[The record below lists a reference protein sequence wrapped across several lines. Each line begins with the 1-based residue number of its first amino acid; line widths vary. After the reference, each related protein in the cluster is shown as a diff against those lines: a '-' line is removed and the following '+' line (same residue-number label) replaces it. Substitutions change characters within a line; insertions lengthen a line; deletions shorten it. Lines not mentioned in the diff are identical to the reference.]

1 MKCDFCSEKAT
12 VFLTQLVENEIK
24 KMSLCESCAEE
35 KGVSDP
41 TGFSLADVL
50 MGGGK
55 VAESGEIISAP
66 EVAEGEACPNCGFTM
81 AKFQQV
87 GRLGCSDCYQIF
99 RGEVT
104 QRLKGMHKG
113 VIHTGRVPAGLV
125 EAHQRQQR
133 LDSLKQRLEEA
144 VHDENYE
151 EAAGLRDEIS
161 QLEAEL
167 VEQ

>member
-1 MKCDFCSEKAT
+1 MKCDFCPEKAT
-12 VFLTQLVENEIK
+12 VFLTQLIENEIK
-24 KMSLCESCAEE
+24 KMSLCECCAEE

-55 VAESGEIISAP
+55 VPESGEVVNVPGS
-66 EVAEGEACPNCGFTM
+66 AEGEACPSCGFTF

-87 GRLGCSDCYQIF
+87 GRLGCSECYQVF

-113 VIHTGRVPAGLV
+113 VLHLGRVPAGLV
-125 EAHQRQQR
+125 EAHQRQQK
-133 LDSLKQRLEEA
+133 LDVLKQRLEDSVQA
-144 VHDENYE
+144 ENYE

-161 QLEAEL
+161 QMEGET
-167 VEQ
+167 VES